1 MKIVIPDDYPPI
13 LSESDQLERLRAYGE
28 VKLYN
33 TKAESRNEL
42 VQRLKGAQIVI
53 NIRAYT
59 VFDEELLDQLPDLK
73 LISILGTGTDNVDLK
88 AATRRKIVVTNTP
101 GASTDSV
108 AEHTLALLL
117 SAARRVAFFDRNV
130 RSGSWEHK
138 LGIELRGKTIGIL
151 GLGKIGQRVAEI
163 AKAFGMQVIA
173 WSFTQDENRAKSCG
187 AKLVSFEDIFS
198 LSDVVSIHVRLS
210 KQTEKLVGKKELSL
224 MKPSAILINTARG
237 AIVDEI
243 TLVEALKSGQ
253 IAGAGLDVFSQEPL
267 PTDSPFLKLPN
278 VVITPHLAW
287 VTYEASARLA
297 KMPVDNVINFLQG
310 RPTFV
315 VNPEAL

>member
-1 MKIVIPDDYPPI
+1 MKIVTPDDYPPI
-13 LSESDQLERLRAYGE
+13 LSKSDQLDRLKNYGE
-28 VKLYN
+28 VKLYD
-33 TKAESRNEL
+33 TKAESKDEL
-42 VQRLKGAQIVI
+42 IQRLKGAQIVI

-59 VFDEELLDQLPDLK
+59 VFDQELLAQLPDLK

-88 AATRRKIVVTNTP
+88 AATDRKIVVTNTP

-108 AEHTLALLL
+108 AEHTFALLL
-117 SAARRVAFFDRNV
+117 SVARRIAFFDRNV

-138 LGIELRGKTIGIL
+138 IGFELRGKTIGIL

-163 AKAFGMQVIA
+163 AKAFGMEVIA
-173 WSFTQDENRAKSCG
+173 WSFTQDENRAKSIG
-187 AKLVSFEDIFS
+187 VKLASFEEIFK

-210 KQTEKLVGKKELSL
+210 KQTEKLIGKKELNL

-237 AIVDEI
+237 AIIDEVA
-243 TLVEALKSGQ
+243 LVEALSSNQ
-253 IAGAGLDVFSQEPL
+253 IAGSGLDVFSQEPL
-267 PTDSPFLKLPN
+267 LIDSPFLKLPN

-287 VTYEASARLA
+287 VTYEASARLC